1 MYADQTYDVLR
12 ELRDKLMNDPRKDE
26 HVKRLQGMVNIS
38 RLLVFKP
45 GGQAELPIVETQEEA
60 LQAHALTSA
69 SPETIEDGRMLYN
82 TYCSVCHGGNA
93 VSGGLVPDLRY
104 RVEALAPAWQAIVID
119 GALVEAGMPG
129 WAPYLSPDEANEI
142 LAYVAHEATL
152 GHQRGEKRVVRR

>member
-1 MYADQTYDVLR
+1 
-12 ELRDKLMNDPRKDE
+12 
-26 HVKRLQGMVNIS
+26 MVNIS

-45 GGQAELPIVETQEEA
+45 GGQAKLPIVETQEET
-60 LQAHALTSA
+60 LEAHALAAA
-69 SPETIEDGRMLYN
+69 SPETIENGRALYN

-104 RVEALAPAWQAIVID
+104 RIGALAPAWRAIVIE

-129 WAPYLSPDEANEI
+129 WAPFMSPEEADEI